1 MLKAPIVMVNFKLYP
16 QASGKNAVKLAK
28 IMEKVSRETGAEVAA
43 VVNALDYHAVKDS
56 VNIPVLLQHVDAVDF
71 GAHTGRINIELAKE
85 HGVEAILINHS
96 ERQLK
101 VSDIEF
107 LVSKAH
113 TLGIETVVCTNN
125 PSVSAAIATFNPT
138 YIAMEPPELIGGD
151 VSVSKAKPEAITETI
166 QAVKRVSD
174 IPVLV
179 GAGVK
184 NGDDVRRAIELGAK
198 GVLVASGITKAKDPE
213 AALRNLVSGLM

>member
-166 QAVKRVSD
+166 QAVKKVSD
-174 IPVLV
+174 VPVLV